1 MDKIEALGEGFS
13 LRKRARKGGR
23 KKSSALSFAASV
35 EDASRSGDVGDE
47 REYESSAQDL
57 RDALEQVRRE
67 GEVLKT
73 APTMENIKRYRA
85 SVKAFL
91 EFALKRILATEEKTS
106 GTNPLRR
113 KRYVLVSVVDRKLE
127 KLALEVLKGQEEQMS
142 ILERVD
148 EINGLLVD
156 LVT

>member
-13 LRKRARKGGR
+13 LRKRARKGSR
-23 KKSSALSFAASV
+23 NKSAALSFAAAV
-35 EDASRSGDVGDE
+35 EGAAENGEAGGE
-47 REYESSAQDL
+47 RDYELSAEDL
-57 RDALEQVRRE
+57 QDALEQVRRQ
-67 GEVLKT
+67 GEILKT
-73 APTMENIKRYRA
+73 APTMENIKHYRA

-106 GTNPLRR
+106 GANPLRR
-113 KRYVLVSVVDRKLE
+113 KRYVLVKVIDRKLE
-127 KLALEVLKGQEEQMS
+127 NLALEVLKGQKEQMS